1 MSLDDLDV
9 GELRL
14 RQSEKW
20 GRYGGDVLGLGIA
33 EMDVPLAG
41 PVREVLVRTIE
52 RGDCGYVD
60 SENPAL
66 AEAFA
71 GFAADEWGWA
81 VDPAGVLPATDVML
95 GIQQVLLRV
104 TDPGDVVVINPPVY
118 PPYFRTIAGIGRR
131 VAEVQLVE
139 GRLDLAG
146 IEEAFAGG
154 ARAMLLC
161 NPHNPTG
168 RVVPAAELRELAAI
182 AARHGATVI
191 ADEIHA
197 PLVLGD
203 AAHQP
208 FLALGGEAAEVG
220 ITVTSTSKG
229 WNLAALKCAVI
240 VAAAA
245 KRGGASGARAKRARS
260 CRLSRLARL
269 LRRLERRSRMARR
282 GAGHPAAQPRPAGRT
297 PRRSSCPRRAGRRA
311 MPATWP
317 GSTSASSA
325 WATTRRRRC
334 SSEPPSRSPT
344 GRRSGLP
351 AAATPGS
358 TSPRQKRSCAKPS
371 QDSHVNRRGQ
381 TPLCIGAGSG

>member
-33 EMDVPLAG
+33 EMDFPLAE
-41 PVREVLVRTIE
+41 PVREVLVRAIE

-95 GIQQVLLRV
+95 GIEQVLLRV

-240 VAAAA
+240 VAADGRSGRCFGSSGRTRTIASATSAGWRPCAA
-245 KRGGASGARAKRARS
+245 WNDGREWLAEVRAILQRNRDLLAELLAERLPEARWTPGDAGYLAWIDFRALGLGDDPAAALLERTGVALTHGPPFGPPGRGHARLNFATSEAILREAVT
-260 CRLSRLARL
+260 RLAR
-269 LRRLERRSRMARR
+269 E
-282 GAGHPAAQPRPAGRT
+282 
-297 PRRSSCPRRAGRRA
+297 
-311 MPATWP
+311 
-317 GSTSASSA
+317 
-325 WATTRRRRC
+325 
-334 SSEPPSRSPT
+334 
-344 GRRSGLP
+344 
-351 AAATPGS
+351 
-358 TSPRQKRSCAKPS
+358 
-371 QDSHVNRRGQ
+371 
-381 TPLCIGAGSG
+381 